1 VSILTII
8 LVIIV
13 VGVLL
18 WLVNRFI
25 PMHPTV
31 KSILNAVVII
41 LLVVWLLDAF
51 GLIDVLRDT
60 DVRDIRT
67 R

>member
-1 VSILTII
+1 MSVLTILI
-8 LVIIV
+8 VIVV

-18 WLVNRFI
+18 WLVNAYI
-25 PMHPTV
+25 PMQPTI

-51 GLIDVLRDT
+51 GLIDVLRNT
-60 DVRDIRT
+60 QVGS
-67 R
+67 

>member
-1 VSILTII
+1 MSVLTIL
-8 LVIIV
+8 LVILV

-18 WLVNRFI
+18 WLVNAYI
-25 PMHPTV
+25 PMQPTI
-31 KSILNAVVII
+31 KSILNAVVVI

-60 DVRDIRT
+60 RVGT
-67 R
+67 